1 MGGRLVGATSVARSR
16 SNGARSF
23 IQAPRATEVAPTAQK
38 QKGPGFRAD
47 LLACAGWWREKD
59 SNLRRQCRQI
69 YSLIPLTARESLH
82 GTQGADY
89 IRVGELVKH
98 LRHPAQTPR
107 RVAQSPRKPAQAS
120 RRVAQSSRSPAQ
132 SLRRPAR
139 FSSQPEQ
146 FSSQPEKFSRQ
157 PAQTPR
163 GMAQSPGRTSHGLED
178 LAQGSGEISRTSRRV
193 SRASRRASCGLREM
207 DEELRGLAGKSRGCT
222 ESSGKSEGENKTQ
235 KKHILKPING
245 SQPLSVTSR
254 AARAHAFVPSPTLA

>member
-1 MGGRLVGATSVARSR
+1 M
-16 SNGARSF
+16 
-23 IQAPRATEVAPTAQK
+23 
-38 QKGPGFRAD
+38 
-47 LLACAGWWREKD
+47 ACAGWWREKD

-89 IRVGELVKH
+89 IRAGELVKH
-98 LRHPAQTPR
+98 LLHPAQTSR

-146 FSSQPEKFSRQ
+146 FSSQPEQFSSQ

-222 ESSGKSEGENKTQ
+222 ESSGKSERENK
-235 KKHILKPING
+235 ILKNNYLATKPRTTAPNTRFSSTSHTRR
-245 SQPLSVTSR
+245 SQTIHHSGGRRQRTAIQTTSHSLAILPLIVR
-254 AARAHAFVPSPTLA
+254 LAAVFRVAASP

>member
-1 MGGRLVGATSVARSR
+1 MT
-16 SNGARSF
+16 
-23 IQAPRATEVAPTAQK
+23 
-38 QKGPGFRAD
+38 
-47 LLACAGWWREKD
+47 CAGWWREKD

-89 IRVGELVKH
+89 IRAGELVKH
-98 LRHPAQTPR
+98 LLHPAQTSR

-139 FSSQPEQ
+139 

-235 KKHILKPING
+235 KKHILKSING
-245 SQPLSVTSR
+245 SQLLSVTSR